1 MTRPS
6 VQPWQKQNR
15 SLRGSYIAVALL
27 PALIAG
33 AVFGLAHIDFSV
45 VLLGIFLPIQLVA
58 GAILGFRVFGRKG
71 LQDAILMVFAVFLF
85 AMVVILLASVVFS
98 VIQSGI
104 QAMSLHFLYQ
114 NGKYLDNTSPLDT
127 GGIGHAIVGTL
138 EIVLVT
144 TIITVPLGLSVAV
157 YLTQSRA
164 KHIPALRT
172 VVQALSGLPSVVAG
186 LFILSFIIIFHLERS
201 GFMGAL
207 ALMPIMLPTVA
218 RIAEE
223 SLKLVPADLRLG
235 ALALGAPNYKAFFSV
250 ILPAAKTGIVTAIL
264 LGVARIIGET
274 APLVL
279 TTALTSE
286 TNWNIFAGPIATLP
300 TYVFATLQS
309 VYTVSQLRAWGAA
322 LVLLLLVAIIFT
334 TARVLSR
341 PKSSKKAKGK

>member
-6 VQPWQKQNR
+6 IQPWQTQNR
-15 SLRGSYIAVALL
+15 SLLWSYVAVAVI
-27 PALIAG
+27 PAVISALIFMFAK
-33 AVFGLAHIDFSV
+33 LDFSV
-45 VLLGIFLPIQLVA
+45 ILLGVFLPLQLVA

-71 LQDAILMVFAVFLF
+71 LADAILMVLSVFLF
-85 AMVVILLASVVFS
+85 AMVVILLSSVVYS
-98 VIQSGI
+98 VIQTGV
-104 QAMSLHFLYQ
+104 QALSWHFIYQ
-114 NGKYLDNTSPLDT
+114 NSRYLDNTSPLDT
-127 GGIGHAIVGTL
+127 GGIGHAILGTI

-186 LFILSFIIIFHLERS
+186 LFILSFIIIFHLDRS
-201 GFMGAL
+201 GFMGSL
-207 ALMPIMLPTVA
+207 ALLPIMLPTVA

-264 LGVARIIGET
+264 LGVARVIGET

-279 TTALTSE
+279 TTAMSPT
-286 TNWNIFAGPIATLP
+286 TNLNIFAGPIATLP
-300 TYVFATLQS
+300 TYVFTTLQS
-309 VYTVSQLRAWGAA
+309 VYTVSQIRAWGAA

-334 TARVLSR
+334 SARVLSR